1 MPFKLHVQIY
11 EELEQYKEHLH
22 IALYIVY
29 RRYLNENIF
38 FCDFKPEKISKRK
51 TVRIKIE
58 EKPNFYKELFN
69 EIKEKTNKSDRA
81 IVNNCLSVLVG
92 TEQYS
97 PKSK

>member
-51 TVRIKIE
+51 
-58 EKPNFYKELFN
+58 
-69 EIKEKTNKSDRA
+69 
-81 IVNNCLSVLVG
+81 
-92 TEQYS
+92 Q
-97 PKSK
+97 